1 MSRKNKDWLSGYL
14 KFVEETE
21 PPYTYKEWVGIS
33 VIASALRRKCYL
45 KWGHDTLYPN
55 MFVVLVGP
63 PGKCR
68 KGTAMGVGKA
78 MLKEVGIQLAADSI
92 TREGLIRELSKATKA
107 DPDSTGKNIVMHSS
121 LTVYSPELTVFLGYN
136 NLNFLSILTDWFDCA
151 NTWEYTTK
159 NMGQDNIKGVW
170 LNLIGATTPELIQSA
185 LPKDAIGGGFASRV
199 IFVYEE
205 NKEKVVPFP
214 LISPALAKL
223 HRDLIEDLD
232 AIASMHGEFSI
243 TPEFMSLYADWY
255 MAHSEK
261 PPFNDLR
268 FAGYNERRPTH
279 LRKLCIILSASMRT
293 DRIIDGEIFHRAIS
307 ILDKVEM
314 KMPMTFRGY
323 GKSSMADVMA
333 NMMRTIATQGTVSKR
348 TLLQLFYNDLE
359 GERQLDLI
367 IQTFV
372 TMGFAKLRITP
383 EATYLDY
390 VNNGKNNY

>member
-1 MSRKNKDWLSGYL
+1 MSKKKKDWLTGYL
-14 KFVEETE
+14 EFVEETE
-21 PPYTYKEWVGIS
+21 PPHTYKEWVGIS

-68 KGTAMGVGKA
+68 KGTAMGVGKS
-78 MLKEVGIQLAADSI
+78 MLKQVGIQLAADSI
-92 TREGLIRELSKATKA
+92 TREGLIRELGKAEKT
-107 DPDSTGKNIVMHSS
+107 DVDVTGKNLIMHSS

-151 NTWEYTTK
+151 DNWEYTTK
-159 NMGQDNIKGVW
+159 NMGQDQLKGVW

-199 IFVYEE
+199 IFVYED

-214 LISPALAKL
+214 LISAKLAKL
-223 HRDLIEDLD
+223 HDELISGLD
-232 AIASMHGEFSI
+232 EIAAIHGEFSI

-255 MAHSEK
+255 IAHSEK
-261 PPFNDLR
+261 PPFDDIR
-268 FAGYNERRPTH
+268 FFGYNERRPTH

-293 DRIIDGEIFHRAIS
+293 DRIIDAEVFHRAVS
-307 ILDKVEM
+307 ILKRVEK

-333 NMMRTIATQGTVSKR
+333 NLMRTIAVQGTVSKK

-359 GERQLDLI
+359 GERQLDMIL
-367 IQTFV
+367 QTFS
-372 TMGFAKLRITP
+372 TMGFARIRVMP
-383 EATYLDY
+383 EGTMVEY
-390 VNNGKNNY
+390 VDNGKNNY